1 MHNSSPQ
8 DRSLAR
14 AWILLCFAL
23 ALHVFDEA
31 TTGLLRVYNPTVLRA
46 PPTIRLVADANF

>member
-1 MHNSSPQ
+1 MRDSVPQ

-14 AWILLCFAL
+14 AWILLCLAL

-31 TTGLLRVYNPTVLRA
+31 TTGFLGVYNPTVLAIRA
-46 PPTIRLVADANF
+46 